1 MRSVSH
7 GCVRVERPFDLAC
20 FLLGD
25 DADEWTLDRIRI
37 SMDLEPQT
45 NKGKAYVRDTTRT
58 RKLINSKTINPKVP
72 VFIVYQTLDKNA
84 DGRWKEYADIYG
96 FDAVMRRELRPFTK
110 R

>member
-1 MRSVSH
+1 M
-7 GCVRVERPFDLAC
+7 ERPFDLAC

-58 RKLINSKTINPKVP
+58 RKLINSKTIYPKVP